1 MGEGK
6 NKLSIEEKIQQKQE
20 KINKIQTRIKEDQK
34 RVNVLVKEIEELES
48 LEIKGL
54 IKELNIPYYEVK
66 KKLKELGQ
74 LKDEP

>member
-1 MGEGK
+1 MGEEK

-34 RVNVLVKEIEELES
+34 RVNVLLKEIEELES

-74 LKDEP
+74 LKDE